1 MANQPHMQG
10 KQPAISGIERLLCHD
25 RAIVAVAVLLLV
37 AITGAYT
44 LLGVGMDMSAI
55 DMTAMANSMTM
66 TSNGQP
72 VNWVLLFL
80 MWWIMMV
87 AMMTSS
93 AVPLLMLFKVVKRQG
108 QDGHHAAGY
117 TGFLLFGYLLARALF
132 SAFATMLQ
140 WGLQE
145 LGVLSGAMMVIK
157 SQTVA
162 GVLMVLV
169 GIYQFTAIKNACLS
183 I

>member
-1 MANQPHMQG
+1 
-10 KQPAISGIERLLCHD
+10 
-25 RAIVAVAVLLLV
+25 
-37 AITGAYT
+37 
-44 LLGVGMDMSAI
+44 
-55 DMTAMANSMTM
+55 
-66 TSNGQP
+66 
-72 VNWVLLFL
+72 
-80 MWWIMMV
+80 
-87 AMMTSS
+87 
-93 AVPLLMLFKVVKRQG
+93 MLFTVVKRQG
-108 QDGHHAAGY
+108 QDGHRASGY